1 MRTVTPSV
9 DQALQEWASH
19 ASEEELDVGPRLED
33 LGGTD
38 AVIGEA
44 DTLAAGPQLPYF
56 LTALANSLGALPDEQ
71 AAPLFAAAARGL
83 REPHSAWVL
92 ADALDVVC
100 AQPELATRLGNRTHR
115 DLAALAEDAL
125 AGDRDAALAQPAIS
139 GLLRLAVSADSPHR
153 LLALLTDITGDEPAD
168 ALDRLPILIG
178 IAHDHFA
185 DTDRLLDVLSALE
198 NQPDLAPA
206 TRADAS
212 FELGLAAV
220 RTALEAADRTTADER
235 LRHALMRFAEL
246 DRTHEARLDA
256 RAHAAAVTAVLA
268 FSELEQDPTGDDS
281 TRQRLTDATEQL
293 DSTAAHLTAWTGR
306 MHQLDW
312 LSARGLTQS
321 AWSRLVTTL
330 NTAQTHLDQPSWYRP
345 AGALNDLLQ
354 VYVASRSIHTPA
366 ADSPGLTALISPTI
380 EAPFVRSD
388 SLLHHLEQAL
398 AHDPQF
404 TDHPDAQAL
413 REAVQVRRQQ
423 HASGAV
429 AGKEGMPGKSLEG
442 HPALAAL
449 FLPDPTGLRGDP
461 DPHILDQ
468 LEQRAHEL
476 AKGYTPTGNAR
487 LDEHLERLLAILKT
501 SPAWQPSDSHYFT
514 ALLEHFLRFL
524 YDRFDAQANLYGD
537 RTAYLGPPRKNAD
550 GTVASWNEKNLQ
562 DDFHQHLSP
571 LFAPGS
577 VEREKW
583 DVASGRADVTFT
595 PQPGSRFVA
604 EIKWRITPWKT
615 HDVVEKDYLAQA
627 ANYTAT
633 GPPFALLLVGDASD
647 HSGGYRDVEDS
658 IWIISHARSA
668 TEIPRLIVAGVLPT
682 ARQTPHS
689 LRVRR
694 RQQASR

>member
-19 ASEEELDVGPRLED
+19 ASEEELDTGPRLED
-33 LGGTD
+33 LGGAD
-38 AVIGEA
+38 AVTGEA
-44 DTLAAGPQLPYF
+44 DTLAGGPQLPYL
-56 LTALANSLGALPDEQ
+56 LTALANSLGTLPDEQ
-71 AAPLFAAAARGL
+71 AAPLLAAAARGL

-100 AQPELATRLGNRTHR
+100 AQPGLAARLGNRIHR

-153 LLALLTDITGDEPAD
+153 LLALLTDITGDEPVE

-185 DTDRLLDVLSALE
+185 DTDRLLDVLSTLE
-198 NQPDLAPA
+198 NQPALAPA

-212 FELGLAAV
+212 FELALAAE
-220 RTALEAADRTTADER
+220 RTALEATDRTTADER

-256 RAHAAAVTAVLA
+256 RAHAAAITAVLA
-268 FSELEQDPTGDDS
+268 FSELEQHTGDDS
-281 TRQRLTDATEQL
+281 IRQRLTDATEEL

-306 MHQLDW
+306 MHQLNW

-330 NTAQTHLDQPSWYRP
+330 NAARTHLDQPSWYRP
-345 AGALNDLLQ
+345 ARALNDLLQ
-354 VYVASRSIHTPA
+354 IYVASRSIHTPA
-366 ADSPGLTALISPTI
+366 ADAPGLTALISPTV
-380 EAPFVRSD
+380 EAPFVRND
-388 SLLHHLEQAL
+388 GLLHHLEQAL
-398 AHDPQF
+398 IEDPQF
-404 TDHPDAQAL
+404 TGHPDAQAL
-413 REAVQVRRQQ
+413 LDAVRVRRQQ
-423 HASGAV
+423 HASAAP

-442 HPALAAL
+442 RPALAAL
-449 FLPDPTGLRGDP
+449 FRPDATGLRDDLGTD
-461 DPHILDQ
+461 ILDQ
-468 LEQRAHEL
+468 LEQRAHAL

-487 LDEHLERLLAILKT
+487 VDTHLESLLDILET
-501 SPAWQPSDSHYFT
+501 SPAWKPSDSHYFT
-514 ALLEHFLRFL
+514 TLLEHFLRFL

-550 GTVASWNEKNLQ
+550 GTLAPWHEKDLQ

-571 LFAPGS
+571 LFPPGS
-577 VEREKW
+577 IEREKW

-595 PQPGSRFVA
+595 PLPGSRFVA
-604 EIKWRITPWKT
+604 EIKWRTKQWETREAI
-615 HDVVEKDYLAQA
+615 ERDYLAQA

-633 GPPFALLLVGDASD
+633 GPPFALLLVGDAND
-647 HSGGYRDVEDS
+647 HSGGYRDYEDS

-682 ARQTPHS
+682 ARQTPHA
-689 LRVRR
+689 LRIRR
-694 RQQASR
+694 SASP